1 MFISDKFVF
10 TKGFFLCVCFLNFW
24 AKVNAEFI
32 EDPPAR

>member
-1 MFISDKFVF
+1 MFISDKFAF
-10 TKGFFLCVCFLNFW
+10 TKGFFFFFFW

>member
-10 TKGFFLCVCFLNFW
+10 TKGVFFFLNFW

>member
-1 MFISDKFVF
+1 MFISDKFAF
-10 TKGFFLCVCFLNFW
+10 TKGFFFFFFSW

>member
-1 MFISDKFVF
+1 MFISDKFAF
-10 TKGFFLCVCFLNFW
+10 TKGFFFFSW